1 MFFKIF
7 TIYLILLASF
17 LNAKSFAQS
26 KKLLLKEVYFDNQNT
41 FYCLNKYSILLIY
54 DENNRK
60 FAKQN
65 DKITTYSLE
74 NGVVKDIKFLSS
86 TNELGNLLK

>member
-1 MFFKIF
+1 MFI
-7 TIYLILLASF
+7 IP
-17 LNAKSFAQS
+17 
-26 KKLLLKEVYFDNQNT
+26 KLRDY
-41 FYCLNKYSILLIY
+41 KYSILLIY

-74 NGVVKDIKFLSS
+74 NGVVKYKIYIIYK
-86 TNELGNLLK
+86 